1 MPVFF
6 THSQPIILM
15 KREITYYSH
24 FHYEAELI
32 YVVSGRYRVISKGVT
47 YDLGEGD
54 IWLGFPFDEHSYVDI
69 GDNVTMLAIFAPEHL
84 GAVGRLLCTRR
95 PGRPVVNVSEF
106 PPGFGD
112 GLVRVAQMW
121 MALNKRNESAVRNY
135 ENELLDSRYIGS
147 VTTRETVLAYLSAAI
162 GELLGAMDFISEVME
177 ADQRVIDDLRVLQAQ
192 IAEKQQTLE
201 TSLAEQQS
209 AKEALA
215 VKNNELRDQRTEAT
229 GLIKEMEENEADYK
243 DVLAEIEAEE
253 EKTQKEIVRLS
264 KELAAQQGNTTVT
277 YGGYI
282 WPVTTSKRV
291 TSPFGKRNTGI
302 KGASTNHRGIDI
314 GGVYYSSTV
323 YAAKAGTVI
332 ISSSNSVRG
341 QYIVISHGSGN
352 TTTYQHLSKRSVS
365 VGAVVKQ
372 GQAIGVT
379 GSSGVGS
386 GPHLHFEITE
396 NGQLVNPLK
405 YLTDYV
411 KAWN

>member
-1 MPVFF
+1 MSKKKIARILLVLAVFASL
-6 THSQPIILM
+6 TLTELTPLSLVQDASAVTQADIDKLKDELSGMNSEKSQLEKELKSIQNDKSAALAQKENIDKQINLLQS
-15 KREITYYSH
+15 EI
-24 FHYEAELI
+24 
-32 YVVSGRYRVISKGVT
+32 KGVES
-47 YDLGEGD
+47 L
-54 IWLGFPFDEHSYVDI
+54 I
-69 GDNVTMLAIFAPEHL
+69 
-84 GAVGRLLCTRR
+84 
-95 PGRPVVNVSEF
+95 SEYET
-106 PPGFGD
+106 
-112 GLVRVAQMW
+112 LITQTEQEIR
-121 MALNKRNESAVRNY
+121 
-135 ENELLDSRYIGS
+135 ENEEEEARQYEKFCERVRSMEERGTVSYWSVLFDSASFSDLLS
-147 VTTRETVLAYLSAAI
+147 
-162 GELLGAMDFISEVME
+162 AMDFISEIMDS
-177 ADQRVIDDLRVLQAQ
+177 DQKVIDDLRALREQ
-192 IAEKQQTLE
+192 IEQKKASLE

-229 GLIKEMEENEADYK
+229 GLIKEMEENEADCK